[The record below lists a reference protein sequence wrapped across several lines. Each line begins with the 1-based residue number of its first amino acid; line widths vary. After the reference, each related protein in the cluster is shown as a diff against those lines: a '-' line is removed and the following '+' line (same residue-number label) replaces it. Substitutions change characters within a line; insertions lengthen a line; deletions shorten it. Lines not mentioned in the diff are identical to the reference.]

1 MNVIGMKPQ
10 EWADYSKEAHL
21 LCFNEIKAV
30 DMDRI
35 SFALLAVDEE
45 KPVAYMTIQELD
57 GMTAYLQ
64 HGGSFPET
72 RGSANSWKAYV
83 SMLKYLK
90 EMGYVRGG
98 TYIENTNKPMLKFAM
113 KAGWL
118 ITGIRTFE
126 GTVLLEHQI
135 KFEELEA

>member
-1 MNVIGMKPQ
+1 MNVIGFSPEK
-10 EWADYSKEAHL
+10 WAEYSKEAHL
-21 LCFNEIKAV
+21 LCFGEV
-30 DMDRI
+30 RVVEMDRI
-35 SFALLAVDEE
+35 SFALLATDEE

-57 GMTAYLQ
+57 GLTVYLQ

-72 RGSANSWKAYV
+72 RGSANSWRAYV
-83 SMLKYLK
+83 SMLNHLK
-90 EMGYVRGG
+90 EMGYTRAG

-126 GTVLLEHQI
+126 GSVLLEHQL
-135 KFEELEA
+135 KFEDMEV